1 MSRIVVEE
9 GLFPKPTKGNG
20 YGLIAVGGDL
30 SPEILV
36 EAYSHGVF
44 PWFDFREGTIMWYCP
59 YDRFVIFPAEVHVS
73 HSTRNLFNKG
83 IYRIS
88 FNTAF
93 REVIRHCSE
102 LRIDEEGAWLGPQMV
117 EAYTRLH
124 DLGIAR
130 SVEVWKGED
139 LVGGLY
145 GVHLNGIFA
154 GESMFSLEPGTSKLA
169 LVSLARKMES
179 DGGKLID
186 CQFHTDHLASMGGR
200 TIPYDE
206 YMRIVRDGDTGHD
219 LEGWPSDALK
229 YNPQD
234 YRR

>member
-36 EAYSHGVF
+36 EAYSNGVF
-44 PWFDFREGTIMWYCP
+44 PWFDFREGTILWYCP
-59 YDRFVIFPAEVHVS
+59 YDRFVIFPAEIHVS

-145 GVHLNGIFA
+145 GVHMNGIFA

-169 LVSLARKMES
+169 LVSLARKMEA

-219 LEGWPSDALK
+219 LEGWPADALK
-229 YNPQD
+229 YNPQVFQ
-234 YRR
+234 R

>member
-9 GLFPKPTKGNG
+9 GFFPKPTKGNG

-93 REVIRHCSE
+93 REVIRQCSE

-145 GVHLNGIFA
+145 GVHMNGIFA

-169 LVSLARKMES
+169 LVSLARKMEA
-179 DGGKLID
+179 DGEKLID

-206 YMRIVRDGDTGHD
+206 YMRIVQDGDTGHN

>member
-20 YGLIAVGGDL
+20 YGLVAVGGDL

-145 GVHLNGIFA
+145 GVHMNGIFA

-169 LVSLARKMES
+169 LVSLARKMEA
-179 DGGKLID
+179 DGEKLID

-206 YMRIVRDGDTGHD
+206 YMRIVQDGDTGHD
-219 LEGWPSDALK
+219 LEGWPSDA
-229 YNPQD
+229 
-234 YRR
+234 